1 MNIKKGDWIV
11 CVCDKWESF
20 TYGKKYKVLSDVNF
34 NLVDVINDFGEN
46 PVPCLY
52 GYDEGKRV
60 DYFITLDQW
69 REINLNKIGI

>member
-1 MNIKKGDWIV
+1 M
-11 CVCDKWESF
+11 
-20 TYGKKYKVLSDVNF
+20 NF